1 MPASNTPTTSPSIEP
16 VAVTWYPE
24 FIQTDGMPTTVNPNP
39 GPGGLGALDPAYR
52 TPAYAQPQGATSRT
66 ITPVPGTVYG
76 DVAQATMTQATMGAP
91 LPCYPPEV
99 ETYEFPVF
107 YPGVGWVSSANA
119 PNTVAG
125 T

>member
-1 MPASNTPTTSPSIEP
+1 MPASNTPATSPSITPP
-16 VAVTWYPE
+16 VVTWYPE
-24 FIQTDGMPTTVNPNP
+24 FIQTDGPPAISNPNP
-39 GPGGLGALDPAYR
+39 GPGGNGAHDPSFR
-52 TPAYAQPQGATSRT
+52 TPAYAQPQGPYSRS

-76 DVAQATMTQATMGAP
+76 DVAEATMTQPTMGVP
-91 LPCYPPEV
+91 LPNYPPEV